1 MSKSLLALGA
11 ALCATLPA
19 CAAEKTPAT
28 LDLSDCRILAGK
40 LYADA
45 YRSTLAAITQ
55 RAKGGSFE
63 DQRKLAAI
71 ATNRF
76 ACFQESI
83 SDSAGWTIISDGKE
97 KGGAP
102 GVVTTSTLTVDVPTL
117 KRHPEGLQALLEAE
131 RTAQAIADRDLAFRS
146 IAARYVADYKDAFL
160 PADHADAYRNAVG
173 VKAVA
178 CRDAGGARG
187 KGAASTFCSGAR
199 AAVASLHG
207 LLPAD
212 KRGQLE
218 ASGLAWAEA
227 HLAGASGL
235 AAKRVE

>member
-1 MSKSLLALGA
+1 MNKTLLTLAAGLCAALPAGA
-11 ALCATLPA
+11 AEPVPA
-19 CAAEKTPAT
+19 S

-40 LYADA
+40 LHADA
-45 YRSTLAAITQ
+45 WRSTLAAITQ

-83 SDSAGWTIISDGKE
+83 SESAGWAVITESKE

-102 GVVTTSTLTVDVPTL
+102 GVVTTSTQMLDAATL
-117 KRHPEGLQALLEAE
+117 RRHPEGLQALREAE
-131 RTAQAIADRDLAFRS
+131 RTAQAIADRDLAFRNL
-146 IAARYVADYKDAFL
+146 AARYVADYPEAFQ

-178 CRDAGGARG
+178 CREAGAKG
-187 KGAASTFCSGAR
+187 KGAAKQFCSGAR

-207 LLPAD
+207 ALPAD
-212 KRGQLE
+212 KREQLE
-218 ASGLAWAEA
+218 ASGLAWAES
-227 HLAGASGL
+227 HLAGR
-235 AAKRVE
+235 RVD